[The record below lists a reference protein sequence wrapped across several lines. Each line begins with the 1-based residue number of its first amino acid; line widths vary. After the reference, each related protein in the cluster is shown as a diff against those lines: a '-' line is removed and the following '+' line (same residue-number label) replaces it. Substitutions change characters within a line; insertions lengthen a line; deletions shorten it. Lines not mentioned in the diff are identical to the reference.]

1 MRLEVRGKVQE
12 YTQVDTETGEVL
24 ETERR
29 FRLVRTKVSETV
41 TIEPWSR
48 MFDSTIAVMSE
59 LTKTQIVIL
68 LHLVKYSDA
77 ENEVKINRVQRDTIC
92 QAAQIKR
99 QSLNNAIASL
109 ISLGGYIR
117 SRERN
122 AYTLSPHLFW
132 RGTEKSLLEAIKNWD
147 NPT

>member
-12 YTQVDTETGEVL
+12 YAQVDTETGEVL
-24 ETERR
+24 ESERR
-29 FRLVRTKVSETV
+29 FRIVRTKVSDTV

-48 MFDSTIAVMSE
+48 MFDSTISAMSE
-59 LTKTQIVIL
+59 LSKTQIVIL

-77 ENEVKINRVQRDTIC
+77 ENSVKINQAQRDTIC
-92 QAAQIKR
+92 NAAQIKR
-99 QSLNNAIASL
+99 QSLNNAISSL
-109 ISLGGYIR
+109 VALGGYIR

-132 RGTEKSLLEAIKNWD
+132 RGTEKSLLEAIKTWD
-147 NPT
+147 NPS